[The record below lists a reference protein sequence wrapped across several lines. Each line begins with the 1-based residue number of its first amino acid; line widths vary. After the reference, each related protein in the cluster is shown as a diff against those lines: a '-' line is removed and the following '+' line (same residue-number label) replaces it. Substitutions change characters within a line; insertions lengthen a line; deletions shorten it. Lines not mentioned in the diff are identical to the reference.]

1 MCMERRP
8 KRGKQAES
16 KANPEDSMDTV
27 RGEREKGFCYMRLR
41 IEKIKGSPRLLVLD
55 RMRNMWVAGRVY
67 ETFMKVEKPRDNSG
81 VAGGYFGSSPK
92 KDCV

>member
-27 RGEREKGFCYMRLR
+27 RGEREKGFCYM
-41 IEKIKGSPRLLVLD
+41 IEGRKIKGSPRLLVLD
-55 RMRNMWVAGRVY
+55 RMRNMWAAGRVY
-67 ETFMKVEKPRDNSG
+67 VIRL
-81 VAGGYFGSSPK
+81 
-92 KDCV
+92 